1 MLIRVI
7 SVGNKPNQWE
17 SKGIEFYIK
26 QLPKNLSIDLINLKS
41 QQNPNLTL
49 NEVLDRE
56 SSLILSKISKN
67 DFVISWDLDGNNIGS
82 KDFSNFILDCQK
94 LRKKIIFIVGGSF
107 GLSPNVIKRSDKVF
121 SASKLTFPHR
131 IFRLLLVEQIYR
143 AHTIIN
149 NMPYHK

>member
-1 MLIRVI
+1 MIIRVI

-26 QLPKNLSIDLINLKS
+26 QLPKNLSIDFINLKS
-41 QQNPNLTL
+41 QQNPNFTL
-49 NEVLDRE
+49 NEVLDKE

-67 DFVISWDLDGNNIGS
+67 DFVISWDLNGDYIDS

-94 LRKKIIFIVGGSF
+94 LRQKIIFIVGGSF
-107 GLSPNVIKRSDKVF
+107 GLSPKVIKRSDKVF

-143 AHTIIN
+143 AHTIIS

>member
-26 QLPKNLSIDLINLKS
+26 QLPKNLSIDFINLKS
-41 QQNPNLTL
+41 QQNPNFNL

-67 DFVISWDLDGNNIGS
+67 DFVISWDLDGDYIDS

-94 LRKKIIFIVGGSF
+94 LRQKIIFIVGGSF

-143 AHTIIN
+143 AHTIIS

>member
-26 QLPKNLSIDLINLKS
+26 QLPKNLSIDFINLKS
-41 QQNPNLTL
+41 QQNPNFTL

-143 AHTIIN
+143 AHTIIS

>member
-26 QLPKNLSIDLINLKS
+26 QLPKNLSIDFINLKS
-41 QQNPNLTL
+41 QQNPNFTL
-49 NEVLDRE
+49 NEVLNKE

-67 DFVISWDLDGNNIGS
+67 DFVISWDLDGDNIDS

-94 LRKKIIFIVGGSF
+94 LRQKIIFIVGGSF
-107 GLSPNVIKRSDKVF
+107 GLSPTVIKRSDKVF
-121 SASKLTFPHR
+121 SASKFTFPHR

-143 AHTIIN
+143 AHTIIS

>member
-1 MLIRVI
+1 MLIKVI

-17 SKGIEFYIK
+17 SKGTEFYIK
-26 QLPKNLSIDLINLKS
+26 QLPKNLSIDFINLKS
-41 QQNPNLTL
+41 QQNPNFTT

-67 DFVISWDLDGNNIGS
+67 DFVISWDLDGDNINS
-82 KDFSNFILDCQK
+82 KDFSSFILDCQK
-94 LRKKIIFIVGGSF
+94 LRQKIIFIVGGSF

-143 AHTIIN
+143 AHTIIS

>member
-17 SKGIEFYIK
+17 SRGIEFYIK
-26 QLPKNLSIDLINLKS
+26 QLPKNLSIDFINLKS

>member
-26 QLPKNLSIDLINLKS
+26 QLPKNLSIDFINLKS
-41 QQNPNLTL
+41 QQNPNFTL
-49 NEVLDRE
+49 NEVLNKE

-67 DFVISWDLDGNNIGS
+67 DFVISWDLDGDNIDS

-94 LRKKIIFIVGGSF
+94 LRQKIIFIVGGSF
-107 GLSPNVIKRSDKVF
+107 GLSPTVIKRSDKVF

-143 AHTIIN
+143 AHTIIS

>member
-17 SKGIEFYIK
+17 SRGIEFYIK
-26 QLPKNLSIDLINLKS
+26 QLPKNLSIDFINLKS

-67 DFVISWDLDGNNIGS
+67 DFVISWALDGDTINS
-82 KDFSNFILDCQK
+82 KEFSNFILDFHK
-94 LRKKIIFIVGGSF
+94 LRQKIIFIVGGSF
-107 GLSPNVIKRSDKVF
+107 GLSPNVIKRSNKVF

-143 AHTIIN
+143 AHTIIS

>member
-1 MLIRVI
+1 MLIKVI

-17 SKGIEFYIK
+17 SKGTEFYIK
-26 QLPKNLSIDLINLKS
+26 QLPKNLSIDFINLKS
-41 QQNPNLTL
+41 QQNPNFTT

-143 AHTIIN
+143 AHTIIS

>member
-26 QLPKNLSIDLINLKS
+26 QLPKNLSIDFINLKS
-41 QQNPNLTL
+41 QQNPNFTL
-49 NEVLDRE
+49 NEVLDKE

-67 DFVISWDLDGNNIGS
+67 DFVISWDLDGDNIDS

-94 LRKKIIFIVGGSF
+94 LRQKIIFIVGGSF
-107 GLSPNVIKRSDKVF
+107 GLSPTVIKRSDKVF

-143 AHTIIN
+143 AHTIIS

>member
-17 SKGIEFYIK
+17 SRGIEFYIK
-26 QLPKNLSIDLINLKS
+26 QLPKNLSIVFINLKS

>member
-26 QLPKNLSIDLINLKS
+26 QLPKNLSIDFINLKS
-41 QQNPNLTL
+41 QQNPNFTL
-49 NEVLDRE
+49 NEVLDKE

-67 DFVISWDLDGNNIGS
+67 DFVISWDLDGDNIDS

-94 LRKKIIFIVGGSF
+94 LRQKIIFIVGGSF
-107 GLSPNVIKRSDKVF
+107 GLSPTVIKRSDKVF

-143 AHTIIN
+143 AHTIIT

>member
-26 QLPKNLSIDLINLKS
+26 QLPKNLSIDFINLKS